1 MKVHSPQPSSFS
13 HISTLRA
20 SSLSASPSPQP
31 TSQYNITPQQPK
43 SSFVIDAV
51 QPDAIFALM
60 AKCKADTFKQKVDLG
75 VGAYRDNSGHPW
87 VLPVVKKVDE
97 IISSDPSLN
106 HEYLPIA
113 GLPAFTSASAKVIL
127 GNNSPALVE
136 DRVASIQT
144 ISGTGANHLGSL
156 FLKHFPASPNA
167 AGTIYISNPTWA
179 NHATIFKNVGLNVK
193 QYPYWNPE
201 TLSLDFDGL
210 IGTLSSANRG
220 DIVLLHAC
228 AHNPTGIDPTKEQWA
243 QIADVCDER
252 GLYPFFDCAYQ
263 GFASG
268 NLNNDAWAV
277 RYFVNRGLEL
287 LVCQSFAKNF
297 GLYGQRVGALHVVFA
312 DSATKKA
319 AATQLEL
326 LQRAEISNPPAYG
339 ARIVSRILT
348 NAELFSE
355 WERDLLTMANRIND
369 MRIALRKHLE
379 QLGTPG
385 TWDHITSQIGMF
397 SFTGLQS
404 YQVERLV
411 EEFHVYLSK
420 NGRIS
425 MAGLNESNVEY
436 VAKSIDAVV
445 RGI

>member
-1 MKVHSPQPSSFS
+1 
-13 HISTLRA
+13 
-20 SSLSASPSPQP
+20 
-31 TSQYNITPQQPK
+31 
-43 SSFVIDAV
+43 
-51 QPDAIFALM
+51 
-60 AKCKADTFKQKVDLG
+60 
-75 VGAYRDNSGHPW
+75 
-87 VLPVVKKVDE
+87 
-97 IISSDPSLN
+97 
-106 HEYLPIA
+106 
-113 GLPAFTSASAKVIL
+113 
-127 GNNSPALVE
+127 
-136 DRVASIQT
+136 
-144 ISGTGANHLGSL
+144 
-156 FLKHFPASPNA
+156 
-167 AGTIYISNPTWA
+167 
-179 NHATIFKNVGLNVK
+179 
-193 QYPYWNPE
+193 
-201 TLSLDFDGL
+201 
-210 IGTLSSANRG
+210 
-220 DIVLLHAC
+220 VLLHAC

>member
-1 MKVHSPQPSSFS
+1 M
-13 HISTLRA
+13 
-20 SSLSASPSPQP
+20 
-31 TSQYNITPQQPK
+31 
-43 SSFVIDAV
+43 
-51 QPDAIFALM
+51 
-60 AKCKADTFKQKVDLG
+60 
-75 VGAYRDNSGHPW
+75 
-87 VLPVVKKVDE
+87 
-97 IISSDPSLN
+97 
-106 HEYLPIA
+106 
-113 GLPAFTSASAKVIL
+113 
-127 GNNSPALVE
+127 
-136 DRVASIQT
+136 
-144 ISGTGANHLGSL
+144 
-156 FLKHFPASPNA
+156 
-167 AGTIYISNPTWA
+167 
-179 NHATIFKNVGLNVK
+179 
-193 QYPYWNPE
+193 
-201 TLSLDFDGL
+201 
-210 IGTLSSANRG
+210 
-220 DIVLLHAC
+220 LLHAC

-319 AATQLEL
+319 AASQLEL

>member
-1 MKVHSPQPSSFS
+1 M
-13 HISTLRA
+13 
-20 SSLSASPSPQP
+20 
-31 TSQYNITPQQPK
+31 
-43 SSFVIDAV
+43 
-51 QPDAIFALM
+51 
-60 AKCKADTFKQKVDLG
+60 
-75 VGAYRDNSGHPW
+75 
-87 VLPVVKKVDE
+87 
-97 IISSDPSLN
+97 
-106 HEYLPIA
+106 
-113 GLPAFTSASAKVIL
+113 
-127 GNNSPALVE
+127 
-136 DRVASIQT
+136 
-144 ISGTGANHLGSL
+144 
-156 FLKHFPASPNA
+156 
-167 AGTIYISNPTWA
+167 
-179 NHATIFKNVGLNVK
+179 
-193 QYPYWNPE
+193 
-201 TLSLDFDGL
+201 
-210 IGTLSSANRG
+210 
-220 DIVLLHAC
+220 LLHAC

>member
-1 MKVHSPQPSSFS
+1 M
-13 HISTLRA
+13 
-20 SSLSASPSPQP
+20 
-31 TSQYNITPQQPK
+31 
-43 SSFVIDAV
+43 
-51 QPDAIFALM
+51 
-60 AKCKADTFKQKVDLG
+60 
-75 VGAYRDNSGHPW
+75 
-87 VLPVVKKVDE
+87 
-97 IISSDPSLN
+97 
-106 HEYLPIA
+106 
-113 GLPAFTSASAKVIL
+113 
-127 GNNSPALVE
+127 
-136 DRVASIQT
+136 
-144 ISGTGANHLGSL
+144 
-156 FLKHFPASPNA
+156 
-167 AGTIYISNPTWA
+167 
-179 NHATIFKNVGLNVK
+179 
-193 QYPYWNPE
+193 
-201 TLSLDFDGL
+201 
-210 IGTLSSANRG
+210 
-220 DIVLLHAC
+220 LLHAC

-326 LQRAEISNPPAYG
+326 LNPPAYG

>member
-1 MKVHSPQPSSFS
+1 M
-13 HISTLRA
+13 
-20 SSLSASPSPQP
+20 
-31 TSQYNITPQQPK
+31 
-43 SSFVIDAV
+43 
-51 QPDAIFALM
+51 
-60 AKCKADTFKQKVDLG
+60 
-75 VGAYRDNSGHPW
+75 
-87 VLPVVKKVDE
+87 
-97 IISSDPSLN
+97 
-106 HEYLPIA
+106 
-113 GLPAFTSASAKVIL
+113 
-127 GNNSPALVE
+127 
-136 DRVASIQT
+136 
-144 ISGTGANHLGSL
+144 
-156 FLKHFPASPNA
+156 
-167 AGTIYISNPTWA
+167 
-179 NHATIFKNVGLNVK
+179 
-193 QYPYWNPE
+193 
-201 TLSLDFDGL
+201 
-210 IGTLSSANRG
+210 
-220 DIVLLHAC
+220 LLHAC

-312 DSATKKA
+312 DSASKKA

>member
-1 MKVHSPQPSSFS
+1 MPT
-13 HISTLRA
+13 TL
-20 SSLSASPSPQP
+20 LG
-31 TSQYNITPQQPK
+31 IT
-43 SSFVIDAV
+43 
-51 QPDAIFALM
+51 
-60 AKCKADTFKQKVDLG
+60 
-75 VGAYRDNSGHPW
+75 
-87 VLPVVKKVDE
+87 
-97 IISSDPSLN
+97 
-106 HEYLPIA
+106 
-113 GLPAFTSASAKVIL
+113 
-127 GNNSPALVE
+127 
-136 DRVASIQT
+136 
-144 ISGTGANHLGSL
+144 HLG
-156 FLKHFPASPNA
+156 
-167 AGTIYISNPTWA
+167 
-179 NHATIFKNVGLNVK
+179 
-193 QYPYWNPE
+193 
-201 TLSLDFDGL
+201 
-210 IGTLSSANRG
+210 
-220 DIVLLHAC
+220 
-228 AHNPTGIDPTKEQWA
+228 QWA

-379 QLGTPG
+379 QLELRVPG
-385 TWDHITSQIGMF
+385 IILLARLACFRLRVCKATRLSVSSKSSTFICQRMAVSQW
-397 SFTGLQS
+397 
-404 YQVERLV
+404 R
-411 EEFHVYLSK
+411 
-420 NGRIS
+420 
-425 MAGLNESNVEY
+425 A
-436 VAKSIDAVV
+436 
-445 RGI
+445 

>member
-1 MKVHSPQPSSFS
+1 M
-13 HISTLRA
+13 
-20 SSLSASPSPQP
+20 
-31 TSQYNITPQQPK
+31 
-43 SSFVIDAV
+43 
-51 QPDAIFALM
+51 
-60 AKCKADTFKQKVDLG
+60 
-75 VGAYRDNSGHPW
+75 
-87 VLPVVKKVDE
+87 
-97 IISSDPSLN
+97 
-106 HEYLPIA
+106 
-113 GLPAFTSASAKVIL
+113 
-127 GNNSPALVE
+127 
-136 DRVASIQT
+136 
-144 ISGTGANHLGSL
+144 
-156 FLKHFPASPNA
+156 
-167 AGTIYISNPTWA
+167 
-179 NHATIFKNVGLNVK
+179 
-193 QYPYWNPE
+193 
-201 TLSLDFDGL
+201 
-210 IGTLSSANRG
+210 
-220 DIVLLHAC
+220 LLHAC

-369 MRIALRKHLE
+369 MRIVLRKHLE